1 MSKSCDIVGKYYQT
15 ALKCQQTAC
24 NQQCQ
29 YSLERRL
36 KIDGGIIDNVRTLRP
51 RVAWSWFCDCA
62 MKVLTFSWEYPPAKN
77 GGLGV
82 ACFGLTRELLNVGV
96 GVTLVL
102 PKTQETRGDARVLF
116 ADTERLARVAE
127 FTDITFGPYQQA
139 STTVDSIIGYDS
151 TGRPIYRSRTILE
164 EAHRFAHQAALIAR
178 MEDFDIIHAHDW
190 TSYLAGVAAK
200 ISSGKQ
206 LILHVHATSFDQAA
220 GDNVDPSIFKIEKEA
235 FDLADHVVTVSNYTR
250 DILVHKHGVDPA
262 KVEVV
267 HNGCDAEEVRE
278 LPPTLV
284 ELKQQGK
291 KIVLYHGRISIQK
304 GVDYFVRAA
313 RRVVDVDPDVVFVI
327 SGWGDMMTQVI
338 EQVGAMG
345 LSEHV
350 RFAGA
355 LWEDDRDRMYQ
366 SADLFVMPSVS
377 EPFGL
382 VPLEALQHGTPSVIS
397 KQSGVAEVLTHALK
411 VDFWDVDEMANQIL
425 SALRYPTIRH
435 QMVNEG
441 RMQLLH
447 MSWKKAAQQIK
458 QLFQSLLQYAKS

>member
-1 MSKSCDIVGKYYQT
+1 
-15 ALKCQQTAC
+15 
-24 NQQCQ
+24 
-29 YSLERRL
+29 
-36 KIDGGIIDNVRTLRP
+36 
-51 RVAWSWFCDCA
+51 

-82 ACFGLTRELLNVGV
+82 ACFGLTRELLASGV
-96 GVTLVL
+96 AVTLVL
-102 PKTQETRGDARVLF
+102 PKTQETRGDARFLF
-116 ADTERLARVAE
+116 ADTERLVRMGENA
-127 FTDITFGPYQQA
+127 DILYGPYNQA
-139 STTVDSIIGYDS
+139 ATTVASIIGYDA
-151 TGRPIYRSRTILE
+151 TGKPMYCYRSIIE
-164 EAHRFAHQAALIAR
+164 EAHRFANQAALIAK
-178 MEDFDIIHAHDW
+178 MEEFDVIHAHDW

-200 ISSGKQ
+200 VASGKK

-235 FDLADHVVTVSNYTR
+235 FEFADQVVTVSNYTR
-250 DILVHKHGVDPA
+250 EIVVNKHGIDHN
-262 KVEVV
+262 KVTVV
-267 HNGCDAEEVRE
+267 HNGCDAEEIKE

-313 RRVVDVDPDVVFVI
+313 RRVVDVNPDVVFII

-355 LWEDDRDRMYQ
+355 LWDDDRDRMYQ
-366 SADLFVMPSVS
+366 CADLFVMPSVS
-377 EPFGL
+377 EPFAL
-382 VPLEALQHGTPSVIS
+382 VPLEALQHGTPSIIS

-425 SALRYPTIRH
+425 SALNYPVIG
-435 QMVNEG
+435 QQIVKEG
-441 RMQLLH
+441 KLQLLQ
-447 MSWKKAAQQIK
+447 MSWHKAAQRMK
-458 QLFQSLLQYAKS
+458 QLFQNLLQYATS

>member
-1 MSKSCDIVGKYYQT
+1 
-15 ALKCQQTAC
+15 
-24 NQQCQ
+24 
-29 YSLERRL
+29 
-36 KIDGGIIDNVRTLRP
+36 
-51 RVAWSWFCDCA
+51 

-82 ACFGLTRELLNVGV
+82 ACFGLTRELLHEGV
-96 GVTLVL
+96 AVTLVL

-116 ADTERLARVAE
+116 ADTERLVRMGENA
-127 FTDITFGPYQQA
+127 DLMFGPYNQA
-139 STTVDSIIGYDS
+139 ATTVESIIGYDA
-151 TGRPIYRSRTILE
+151 TGRPIYQSRTILQ
-164 EAHRFAHQAALIAR
+164 EAHRFAHQAAIIAQ
-178 MEDFDIIHAHDW
+178 MESFDVIHAHDW

-200 ISSGKQ
+200 IASGKQ
-206 LILHVHATSFDQAA
+206 LVLHVHATSFDQAA
-220 GDNVDPSIFKIEKEA
+220 SDNVDPSIFKIEKEA
-235 FDLADHVVTVSNYTR
+235 FELADKVVTVSEYTR
-250 DILVHKHGVDPA
+250 NIVVNKHGIDAA
-262 KVEVV
+262 KVQVV
-267 HNGCDAEEVRE
+267 HNGCDAEPVRE

-284 ELKQQGK
+284 ELKRQGK

-313 RRVVDVDPDVVFVI
+313 RRVVDQDPDVIFVI

-338 EQVGAMG
+338 DQVGSMG

-355 LWEDDRDRMYQ
+355 LWEEDRDRMYQ

-382 VPLEALQHGTPSVIS
+382 VPLEALQHGTASVIS

-425 SALRYPTIRH
+425 SALRYPVIRQ
-435 QMVNEG
+435 QMVAEG
-441 RMQLLH
+441 RLQMLG
-447 MSWKKAAQQIK
+447 MSWQIAARKIK
-458 QLFQSLLQYAKS
+458 QLYQNLLQYATS

>member
-1 MSKSCDIVGKYYQT
+1 
-15 ALKCQQTAC
+15 
-24 NQQCQ
+24 
-29 YSLERRL
+29 
-36 KIDGGIIDNVRTLRP
+36 
-51 RVAWSWFCDCA
+51 

-82 ACFGLTRELLNVGV
+82 ACFGLTRELLNHGV

-102 PKTQETRGDARVLF
+102 PKTQEIRGDIRVLF
-116 ADTERLARVAE
+116 ADTERLVRVGVQA
-127 FTDITFGPYQQA
+127 DILLGPYTQA
-139 STTVDSIIGYDS
+139 TSTTDSIIGYDA
-151 TGRPIYRSRTILE
+151 TGRPIYKSRTILE
-164 EAHRFAHQAALIAR
+164 EAHRFAHQASIIAK
-178 MEDFDIIHAHDW
+178 MEEFDIIHAHDW

-200 ISSGKQ
+200 MATGKQ

-220 GDNVDPSIFKIEKEA
+220 SDNVDPHIFKIEKEA
-235 FDLADHVVTVSNYTR
+235 FAIADKVVTVSRYTR
-250 DILVHKHGVDPA
+250 DIVVHKHGVDA
-262 KVEVV
+262 HKVEVV
-267 HNGCDAEEVRE
+267 HNACDAEEVKE
-278 LPPTLV
+278 LEPTLV
-284 ELKQQGK
+284 ELKRQGK

-313 RRVVDVDPDVVFVI
+313 RRVVDVDPSVVFVI

-425 SALRYPTIRH
+425 AALRYPVVRE
-435 QMVNEG
+435 QMVKEG
-441 RMQLLH
+441 RLQLLG
-447 MSWKKAAQQIK
+447 M
-458 QLFQSLLQYAKS
+458 